1 MVNNSILQLIFARA
15 LVIPIYWNFNFTIP
29 KLQIFPQLTSVTN
42 NFLKYTWMKIHQDST
57 LKNEVKIRSTYFK
70 GAQNT
75 GSQSAFICS
84 KLTIET
90 LEQDVDY
97 VQR

>member
-1 MVNNSILQLIFARA
+1 
-15 LVIPIYWNFNFTIP
+15 
-29 KLQIFPQLTSVTN
+29 
-42 NFLKYTWMKIHQDST
+42 MKKHKDSA

-75 GSQSAFICS
+75 GSQSVFICS